1 VYPPADDVKEGVS
14 KWRPSLVGQFFDKPL
29 PFYLV
34 KKDVT
39 AMWKQYGE
47 VEVFSLDNGLYI
59 FRFQD
64 ELHCEEILD
73 TKLWHI
79 ANKPLILRKWRPS
92 MQMSKV
98 TLSSIPVWIKLMNL
112 LLELWSPKCLSH
124 VASGVGKP
132 FYANKIT
139 E

>member
-1 VYPPADDVKEGVS
+1 VEDLQFFSPRKFGEKTIVYPLADDVKEGVS

-59 FRFQD
+59 FSF
-64 ELHCEEILD
+64 
-73 TKLWHI
+73 
-79 ANKPLILRKWRPS
+79 
-92 MQMSKV
+92 
-98 TLSSIPVWIKLMNL
+98 
-112 LLELWSPKCLSH
+112 
-124 VASGVGKP
+124 SG
-132 FYANKIT
+132 
-139 E
+139 